1 MLKRFDF
8 TRGRH
13 AGATER
19 GRDWAGGQ
27 FLSLRGDPCGIL
39 VRDRKILACS
49 RKGKMCQYRD
59 VDVARCAMH
68 VSHSEFIS
76 GDLIKK

>member
-1 MLKRFDF
+1 MLKRFDL

-13 AGATER
+13 TGGTER

-27 FLSLRGDPCGIL
+27 FLSLRGDACGIS

-49 RKGKMCQYRD
+49 REEKKIVSDGMLMLQD
-59 VDVARCAMH
+59 VQCT
-68 VSHSEFIS
+68 
-76 GDLIKK
+76 